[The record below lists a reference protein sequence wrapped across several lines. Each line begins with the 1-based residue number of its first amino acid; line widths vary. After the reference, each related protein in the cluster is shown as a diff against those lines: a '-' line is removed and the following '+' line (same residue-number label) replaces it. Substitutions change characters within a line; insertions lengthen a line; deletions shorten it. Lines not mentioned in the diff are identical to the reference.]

1 MCAPSFIWFFVYILT
16 FNFSYVS
23 LSCDFLFW
31 IEPAPFVN
39 KLFLEEFFLLA
50 VLLITNCSLIR
61 IFNPYSY
68 VFAIQA

>member
-39 KLFLEEFFLLA
+39 KLFIEEFFCWPFFLLQTA
-50 VLLITNCSLIR
+50 
-61 IFNPYSY
+61 P
-68 VFAIQA
+68 